1 MSSNEYATTLPLVG
15 GQEEQPLATRR
26 GSTENS
32 WKEDLPKEESV
43 FSTMS
48 TRGAQSIMHQERKE
62 NILRRIQGS
71 INRPLLGGVNETT
84 SLLIDSKGSSSA
96 SLATTAA
103 AAAPDPYESLKEM
116 ILDNR
121 IHVLFAFIPLACI
134 SHACRWGD
142 GCVFVLNFLAMIPLA
157 SLLGAFTEELAAH
170 TNDVVGGLINATFGN
185 AVELVVAIQ
194 ALLHGG
200 KCQELSKKNVVGVWC
215 DFNIIHTRT
224 RDRIM
229 PHPRHI
235 YIHHLPLSLSLT
247 TFSYLFFSFL
257 VAQYLYIYI

>member
-1 MSSNEYATTLPLVG
+1 MSSNEYAITLPLGG
-15 GQEEQPLATRR
+15 GQEEQPLASRR
-26 GSTENS
+26 GSSTNNS

-71 INRPLLGGVNETT
+71 SNRSLLGGSANETT
-84 SLLIDSKGSSSA
+84 SLLIDSKGSSSN
-96 SLATTAA
+96 SLATAA
-103 AAAPDPYESLKEM
+103 AATAPDPYESLKEM

-121 IHVLFAFIPLACI
+121 IHVLFAFIPLAYV
-134 SHACRWGD
+134 SHAYRWGD

-157 SLLGAFTEELAAH
+157 SLLGVFTEELAAH
-170 TNDVVGGLINATFGN
+170 TNDVIGGLINATFGN

-200 KCQELSKKNVVGVWC
+200 KSSQKNVVGVVL
-215 DFNIIHTRT
+215 I
-224 RDRIM
+224 
-229 PHPRHI
+229 
-235 YIHHLPLSLSLT
+235 
-247 TFSYLFFSFL
+247 
-257 VAQYLYIYI
+257 

>member
-1 MSSNEYATTLPLVG
+1 MSSNEYATTLPLGG
-15 GQEEQPLATRR
+15 GQEEQPLASRR
-26 GSTENS
+26 GSSTNNS

-71 INRPLLGGVNETT
+71 SNRSLLGGVNETT
-84 SLLIDSKGSSSA
+84 SLLINSKGSSSA
-96 SLATTAA
+96 SLATSSTTAA
-103 AAAPDPYESLKEM
+103 AAAALDPYESLKEM
-116 ILDNR
+116 ILDNK
-121 IHVLFAFIPLACI
+121 IHVLFAFIPLAYI
-134 SHACRWGD
+134 SHAYHWGD

-170 TNDVVGGLINATFGN
+170 TNDVIGGLINATFGN

-200 KCQELSKKNVVGVWC
+200 KCQVKKC
-215 DFNIIHTRT
+215 
-224 RDRIM
+224 
-229 PHPRHI
+229 PRHI
-235 YIHHLPLSLSLT
+235 
-247 TFSYLFFSFL
+247 
-257 VAQYLYIYI
+257 

>member
-1 MSSNEYATTLPLVG
+1 MSSNEYATTLPLGG
-15 GQEEQPLATRR
+15 GQEEQPLATRH
-26 GSTENS
+26 GSTNS

-71 INRPLLGGVNETT
+71 SNRSLLGGVNETT
-84 SLLIDSKGSSSA
+84 SLLINRSKGSSSA
-96 SLATTAA
+96 SLATSSTTAAA

-116 ILDNR
+116 ILDNK
-121 IHVLFAFIPLACI
+121 IHVLFAFIPLAYI
-134 SHACRWGD
+134 SHAYHWGD

-170 TNDVVGGLINATFGN
+170 TNDVIGGLINATFGN

-200 KCQELSKKNVVGVWC
+200 KCQVKKC
-215 DFNIIHTRT
+215 
-224 RDRIM
+224 
-229 PHPRHI
+229 PRHI
-235 YIHHLPLSLSLT
+235 
-247 TFSYLFFSFL
+247 
-257 VAQYLYIYI
+257 